1 MINIFDGAPESEIP
15 LSDIISRY
23 TKREVKKGDPF
34 PEKICKMCLQDA
46 QTSYRI
52 GQTFFSQFP
61 SESQIFPCQVKEE
74 FLDEDPKEEWSLNEE
89 WLQEEVCKL
98 SPSQDGKIGE
108 ENTHY
113 LDPQVMNDLRNP
125 K

>member
-1 MINIFDGAPESEIP
+1 MKKRCRVCMLNSQDMIDIFDGAPESEIP

-52 GQTFFSQFP
+52 GQSCVSHFH
-61 SESQIFPCQVKEE
+61 
-74 FLDEDPKEEWSLNEE
+74 LN
-89 WLQEEVCKL
+89 
-98 SPSQDGKIGE
+98 
-108 ENTHY
+108 
-113 LDPQVMNDLRNP
+113 
-125 K
+125 